1 MSLESSAWARFVGS
15 TDGMTTNIPLCPR
28 CREKMRLSVVAPVMF
43 AETVDHFTY
52 ACKECGTEEVR
63 NLKR

>member
-1 MSLESSAWARFVGS
+1 MSLESSTRARFVGS
-15 TDGMTTNIPLCPR
+15 TEGMTTNIPLCPR
-28 CREKMRLSVVAPVMF
+28 CREKMRLCVVAPVMF